1 MQESRHIQRIQRIEP
16 GEFAEVRQMT
26 MMAIITARPEMTQEI

>member
-1 MQESRHIQRIQRIEP
+1 MEP